1 MRARARAPPRLC
13 RGAPLA
19 RPLRTNSDPELRS
32 GPGPMRACAAGDPRR
47 WRGFSVPSRIPAHRV
62 RLEPGPLTVDGLL
75 PVPSRCGRPA
85 RPHRIIAGSGRC
97 SRPARPHRPAS
108 PATPAGRPGH
118 TLRCS
123 PRNSGVRA
131 ASKPG
136 PGFPGPVVNSASVPE
151 IRNGG
156 AGDTEKLEMQRAGD
170 KASPY
175 FRWCWRYV
183 PSRRRRDAMMRNPH
197 ISAGAGGTY
206 LRDAAEMP

>member
-85 RPHRIIAGSGRC
+85 RPHRIIAASGRC
-97 SRPARPHRPAS
+97 GRPAPATPAGQPGPTGRARFSRTHTRTHRPAS

-123 PRNSGVRA
+123 PRNSGVGA

-151 IRNGG
+151 IRK
-156 AGDTEKLEMQRAGD
+156 TEEPEIRK
-170 KASPY
+170 S
-175 FRWCWRYV
+175 WRCKG
-183 PSRRRRDAMMRNPH
+183 PEIRLLH